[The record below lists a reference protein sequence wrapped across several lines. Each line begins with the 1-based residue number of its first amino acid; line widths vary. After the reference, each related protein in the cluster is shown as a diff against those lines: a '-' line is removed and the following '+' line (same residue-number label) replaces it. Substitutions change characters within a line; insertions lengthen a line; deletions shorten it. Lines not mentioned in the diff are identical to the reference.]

1 MKKILNYSFALF
13 AGIAFALACS
23 KVDVNSDITEPVTPD
38 QDAKKQV
45 SITVSIQD
53 QGLTRVAFTES
64 DADKSGGMKLSWEVT
79 DKLDIN
85 GEEFTIAAGSISADG
100 KTATF
105 EGPDVGAGPYT
116 ITYNGGDFENDQI
129 QDKDASTDHLKYY
142 ASLVGVNSYQ
152 DIAFTDAWAEAHNGT
167 LTQSGILR
175 LRAQMPTTE
184 IAAAVKDVKITAFD
198 ADGEPVGLFHGNNQ
212 LELTLS
218 NQVDTDEDR
227 ILDLYFNLPT
237 WEQDIPANTSILVRF
252 KTDEPH
258 AVFAYTRYHTFTSG
272 LTLNPGEVNA
282 IKLNCTATAQHA
294 GNKSVCDGTT
304 AEKAYLIGDPYQLK
318 AVYDLASETSKT
330 FFKMIDDVDM
340 TGMTDYVPINEGV
353 TNYAQVVDFNGNHK
367 TVSNLG
373 KHLFYVLKGSVY
385 DLSLDACLVDARGI
399 LAEFIQGTGN
409 TVTNITVSNGKVNY
423 TGSYDSSK
431 GTGGLIGTINNGSG
445 TAVTITNCK
454 VSNTD
459 VKAEGLVGG
468 VIGYANSVINMS
480 GCEYS
485 GGTVT
490 ASNRWCGGMLGS
502 TGDFASTITDC
513 HVMNA
518 TVTSSSDRVGGFTG
532 QIGRNGVTVKGCTV
546 GTESQKVTVHSS
558 LSGATVNLGGFAGVC
573 YGTVTKN
580 GEVRNKAFVNITC
593 DNSNAGT
600 TVNIGGF
607 VGYLE
612 KCSIDYSDANATISS
627 IRGHQV
633 GGFAAILTNAGTCT
647 IDNCTASGTVT
658 GNNYVAGF
666 IGLANAA
673 DHVITN
679 NTSAGSVS
687 GAATV
692 AGFVGMASQGTWTKN
707 STSCTVSAS
716 GANIGGFAGQL
727 NGIVTVSKCFTTGT
741 VTGSGNV
748 CGGFTAIAS
757 NGATIND
764 CYSTSDLG
772 GGTRKRGGLVGYVD
786 AGTVSI
792 NRCYTTSNISNNF
805 EMGGLIGFVSVETLT
820 MTKCAAWN
828 GTLVAGSRADN
839 NWSSAACVGVTY
851 LTCTLTDNYR
861 SPEMDLLAYWGTN
874 SGCSI
879 NLPNSFQHPNV
890 SSSTPLTDPS
900 GNAVTSSTM
909 RPYQGKCEE
918 GKTLSQLASTTLG
931 WSSDVWDFTGD
942 LPTLK

>member
-1 MKKILNYSFALF
+1 MKRTITLLMS
-13 AGIAFALACS
+13 LATLVIIPACQ
-23 KVDVNSDITEPVTPD
+23 KVAPV
-38 QDAKKQV
+38 QDNPAAKKQV
-45 SITVSIQD
+45 TVTASIPADGIT
-53 QGLTRVAFTES
+53 TRVALTQDETN
-64 DADKSGGMKLSWEVT
+64 KKTIKLSWENDDVIT
-79 DKLDIN
+79 IN
-85 GEEFTIAAGSISADG
+85 GEPFAIDPTTISSNG
-100 KTATF
+100 KTAQFT
-105 EGPDVGAGPYT
+105 GNDPGSGPYT
-116 ITYNGGDFENDQI
+116 IAYSALPGGFAEQTQSADGN
-129 QDKDASTDHLKYY
+129 TDHLGYG
-142 ASLVGVNSYQ
+142 ASLAGV
-152 DIAFTDAWAEAHNGT
+152 TDYEVFSFDSEWAAANGAT
-167 LTQSGILR
+167 LKQSSVLR
-175 LRAQMPTTE
+175 LRALLPADVASNVQKVIFKASDNVFAGGNTLTVTLTVPGTE
-184 IAAAVKDVKITAFD
+184 GTDNELDVYATLPAGD
-198 ADGEPVGLFHGNNQ
+198 V
-212 LELTLS
+212 TLS
-218 NQVDTDEDR
+218 EDMDLLIQFQVSDAAYDKYTAYRKVASGTHFVVSGQSQYLGIKCTNIEQYAGTNDAGTED
-227 ILDLYFNLPT
+227 
-237 WEQDIPANTSILVRF
+237 
-252 KTDEPH
+252 
-258 AVFAYTRYHTFTSG
+258 
-272 LTLNPGEVNA
+272 NP
-282 IKLNCTATAQHA
+282 
-294 GNKSVCDGTT
+294 
-304 AEKAYLIGDPYQLK
+304 YLIGDRHQLA
-318 AVYDLASETSKT
+318 AVHDLASTTSKT
-330 FFKMIDDVDM
+330 YFKMIDDVDM
-340 TGMTDYVPINEGV
+340 TDMTSYVPINDGV
-353 TNYAQVVDFNGNHK
+353 TGYTQVVDFDGNDK
-367 TVSNLG
+367 TVSHLG
-373 KHLFYVLKGSVY
+373 KHLFYVLKGDVY
-385 DLSLDACLVDARGI
+385 DLILEDCSVNSRGI
-399 LAEFIQGTGN
+399 LAEYIQGTGH
-409 TVTNITVSNGKVNY
+409 TVTNVNVNDGTVNY
-423 TGSYDSSK
+423 TGSYDNTK
-431 GTGGLIGTINNGSG
+431 GIGGLIGTINNGSG
-445 TAVTITNCK
+445 TVVTITDCK
-454 VSNTD
+454 VRNTN
-459 VKAEGLVGG
+459 VTAKGLVGG
-468 VIGYANSVINMS
+468 VIGYANSIINMS

-490 ASNRWCGGMLGS
+490 ASNNRWCGGMLGS
-502 TGDFASTITDC
+502 TGDFASTIADC
-513 HVMNA
+513 QVMNA

-573 YGTVTKN
+573 YGIVTKN

-600 TVNIGGF
+600 SVNIGGF

-633 GGFAAILTNAGTCT
+633 GGFAAFLTNAGTCT

-658 GNNYVAGF
+658 GNNFVAGF
-666 IGLANAA
+666 IGQANAA

-716 GANIGGFAGQL
+716 GANSGGFAGQL
-727 NGIVTVSKCFTTGT
+727 NGNVTVSKCFTTGT

-828 GTLVAGSRADN
+828 GTLVASSRADN

-851 LTCTLTDNYR
+851 PSCTLTDNYR
-861 SPEMDLLAYWGTN
+861 SPDMDLLAYWGTN

-890 SSSTPLTDPS
+890 SPSTPLTDPS

-931 WSSDVWDFTGD
+931 WSGDVWDFTGD
-942 LPTLK
+942 LPVLK